1 MDVGFVCSRVR
12 KDEKL
17 LLEELRGRGH
27 TVHRIDPRRGNLALD
42 TPHLDDLD
50 GGGTLGTEGDGADIV
65 SVEDLDVAVNRELSQ
80 SRGLYTTRYL
90 ESYGVTVVNSHD
102 TSRVCMDKVETS
114 LALEEAGVD
123 TPETR
128 VAYTEESALEA
139 AEELGYPVVVKPVVG
154 SWARLLGKLNDREAA
169 EAVFEHK
176 KVLGS
181 YEHSVFYL
189 QEYVDHG
196 GRDQRV
202 MVADEEVVA
211 AMERSTSDGWI
222 TNASEGAETT
232 DVDLDTDT
240 EAAAVEAAE
249 AVGGGVV
256 GVDVMH
262 TPDGEPL
269 VHEVNHTLEFKAL
282 TEASGVDVAA
292 EFTDHLEEQ
301 AWT

>member
-27 TVHRIDPRRGNLALD
+27 DVVKIDPRRGSLALD
-42 TPHLDDLD
+42 EPQLEDLA
-50 GGGTLGTEGDGADIV
+50 GAESDADV
-65 SVEDLDVAVNRELSQ
+65 DDLDVAVNREMSQ
-80 SRGLYTTRYL
+80 SRGLYTTRFL
-90 ESYGVTVVNSHD
+90 ESYGVPVVNSHS
-102 TSRVCMDKVETS
+102 TSEICMDKVETS
-114 LALEEAGVD
+114 LALEEAGVE

-128 VAYTEESALEA
+128 VAYTEDSAVEA

-154 SWARLLGKLNDREAA
+154 SWARLLGKLNDRDAA

-196 GRDQRV
+196 GRDVRA
-202 MVADEEVVA
+202 MVADGEVVA
-211 AMERSTSDGWI
+211 AMERSTDEGWI
-222 TNASEGAETT
+222 TNAASGADTT
-232 DVDLDTDT
+232 AAELDPSTE
-240 EAAAVEAAE
+240 EAAVSAAE
-249 AVGGGVV
+249 AVGGGVL

-262 TPDGEPL
+262 REDEPL

-282 TEASGVDVAA
+282 TEASDVDVAA
-292 EFTDHLEEQ
+292 EFTDHLEEI
-301 AWT
+301 A